1 MSLRGV
7 SYDIRMIY
15 EWMEKKMLLNEM
27 ELNID
32 QITENLNAFEKFLDT
47 LPEKALGLGVRVVF
61 TAILF
66 LVGSKL
72 IKLIRRITKRSLQ
85 KANVETGVIQFLDGL
100 IKASLY
106 GILALMVAG
115 NFGFDATSVVA
126 LVGSAGVT
134 IGLALQGCLSNLAGG
149 VLILLLKPFRVGD
162 FITESGLGTE
172 GTVKEIGIIYT
183 KLMTTDG
190 KVVVLPNGNLAN
202 SSITNATDTPIR
214 RVDLIIGISY
224 DADIRSAKEV
234 LQKVMDNDL
243 DVLHNE
249 PKLVYVNA
257 LADSAVELGMRCF
270 CENPKYWDVRWRLLE
285 NVKNALDAADIE
297 IPYQQL
303 SVHMEQAIDMKG

>member
-1 MSLRGV
+1 MG
-7 SYDIRMIY
+7 
-15 EWMEKKMLLNEM
+15 KNMLLNEM
-27 ELNID
+27 ELDID

-47 LPEKALGLGVRVVF
+47 LPEKVLGLGVRVLF
-61 TAILF
+61 AAILF
-66 LVGSKL
+66 FVGSKL
-72 IKLIRRITKRSLQ
+72 IKLTRRITKRSLQ
-85 KANVETGVIQFLDGL
+85 RANVETGVIQFLDGL

-106 GILALMVAG
+106 GILVLIIAG
-115 NFGFDATSVVA
+115 NFGFDATSVIA

-190 KVVVLPNGNLAN
+190 KVVVLPNGSLAN
-202 SSITNATDTPIR
+202 SSITNATDTPVR

-224 DADIRSAKEV
+224 DADIKSAKET
-234 LQKVMDNDL
+234 LQKVMDNDV
-243 DVLHNE
+243 DILHNE
-249 PKLVYVNA
+249 PKIVYVNA

-270 CENPKYWDVRWRLLE
+270 CENPKYWEVRWRLLE
-285 NVKNALDAADIE
+285 SVKNALDDADIE

-303 SVHMEQAIDMKG
+303 SIHMEQVADTKG

>member
-1 MSLRGV
+1 
-7 SYDIRMIY
+7 
-15 EWMEKKMLLNEM
+15 MLLNEM
-27 ELNID
+27 ELDID

-47 LPEKALGLGVRVVF
+47 LPEKVLGLGVRVLF
-61 TAILF
+61 AAILF
-66 LVGSKL
+66 FVGSKL
-72 IKLIRRITKRSLQ
+72 IKLTRRITKRSLQ
-85 KANVETGVIQFLDGL
+85 RANVETGVIQFLDGL

-106 GILALMVAG
+106 GILVLIIAG
-115 NFGFDATSVVA
+115 NFGFDATSVIA

-190 KVVVLPNGNLAN
+190 KVVVLPNGSLAN
-202 SSITNATDTPIR
+202 SSITNATDTPVR

-224 DADIRSAKEV
+224 DADIKSAKET
-234 LQKVMDNDL
+234 LQKVMDNDV
-243 DVLHNE
+243 DILHNE
-249 PKLVYVNA
+249 PKIVYVNA

-270 CENPKYWDVRWRLLE
+270 CENPKYWEVRWRLLE
-285 NVKNALDAADIE
+285 SVKNALDDADIE

-303 SVHMEQAIDMKG
+303 SIHMEQVADTKG

>member
-1 MSLRGV
+1 
-7 SYDIRMIY
+7 MI
-15 EWMEKKMLLNEM
+15 
-27 ELNID
+27 
-32 QITENLNAFEKFLDT
+32 
-47 LPEKALGLGVRVVF
+47 
-61 TAILF
+61 
-66 LVGSKL
+66 
-72 IKLIRRITKRSLQ
+72 
-85 KANVETGVIQFLDGL
+85 
-100 IKASLY
+100 AS
-106 GILALMVAG
+106 

-224 DADIRSAKEV
+224 NADIRSAKEV
-234 LQKVMDNDL
+234 LQKVMDNDM
-243 DVLHNE
+243 DILHDE

-270 CENPKYWDVRWRLLE
+270 CENPKYWDVRCLLYTSPSPR
-285 NVKNALDAADIE
+285 D
-297 IPYQQL
+297 
-303 SVHMEQAIDMKG
+303 